1 MSAAS
6 GSPTPL
12 GPRSGIHSSH
22 ELICL
27 TVPFV
32 HDEDCSGEAAK
43 RKKKKSTS
51 LMSPG
56 LLFLVTDGYLSKH
69 HPNHPT
75 VVSAGFA
82 IHHTWTLM
90 IVECMH
96 RPAYRSLL
104 ILGLILE
111 VDRKVI
117 TVHMGDS
124 VASEGA
130 LAPLWEIEMT
140 I

>member
-1 MSAAS
+1 MHSRREPMSCTAMASPSIFAAFELLTY
-6 GSPTPL
+6 GNAAGHGPT
-12 GPRSGIHSSH
+12 R
-22 ELICL
+22 
-27 TVPFV
+27 
-32 HDEDCSGEAAK
+32 
-43 RKKKKSTS
+43 
-51 LMSPG
+51 

-90 IVECMH
+90 ILECMH

-111 VDRKVI
+111 VDGKAI
-117 TVHMGDS
+117 TVHIGDS